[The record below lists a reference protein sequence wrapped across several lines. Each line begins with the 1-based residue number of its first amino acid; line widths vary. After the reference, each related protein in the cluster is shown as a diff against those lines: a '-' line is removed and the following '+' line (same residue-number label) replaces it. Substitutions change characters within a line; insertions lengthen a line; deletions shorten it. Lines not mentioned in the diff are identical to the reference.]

1 MIKVALI
8 SGGRESTAMVK
19 KVEDK
24 FGKDFFDEKM
34 FANTGDDPHGV
45 ATIEHLEKY
54 CGWKVTT
61 VKSKHFPIVKYYE
74 DAHVIDKLDVKDSG
88 HAMPFH
94 AQKDCS
100 TKFKITPVRNYLREK
115 YGKKEKFEIYYGFSF
130 SKKEVERKM
139 RVTKPEYQVGYA
151 TYKFPL
157 IDMKIDR
164 KLCGDICKEL
174 MGFIPEPSLCDMC
187 FERTQGEWKKFY
199 KDNPVRAEEVMKFEE
214 SSHIFKVFG
223 YGLNGVPLRKLFGLE
238 PLDKE
243 QKKLFDTYTPEKIN
257 AIMDTEIL
265 TKKISVGCNCM
276 EDVRIFDKVDID
288 E

>member
-19 KVEDK
+19 KVEDE

-61 VKSKHFPIVKYYE
+61 GKSKHFPIVKYYE

-164 KLCGDICKEL
+164 KLCG
-174 MGFIPEPSLCDMC
+174 
-187 FERTQGEWKKFY
+187 
-199 KDNPVRAEEVMKFEE
+199 
-214 SSHIFKVFG
+214 
-223 YGLNGVPLRKLFGLE
+223 LNGVPLRKLFGLE

-243 QKKLFDTYTPEKIN
+243 QKKLFDTYTPEKID

-276 EDVRIFDKVDID
+276 EDVRIFDKVDVD